1 MDEQVIGQIRVNKSA
16 TFLYHNTIKSVS
28 FEIRYCIGSI
38 PIFPNLWEVA
48 KPIFHL
54 EDLESFLIFLED
66 ACEKGRL
73 PEAPIVYLWGKVAG
87 LERLKI

>member
-1 MDEQVIGQIRVNKSA
+1 MDQQVIGQIMQN
-16 TFLYHNTIKSVS
+16 HNTIKSVS

-54 EDLESFLIFLED
+54 KDLESF
-66 ACEKGRL
+66 
-73 PEAPIVYLWGKVAG
+73 
-87 LERLKI
+87 